1 MPVTSDALKEVMR
14 QWASG
19 VTVVTT
25 ANDTQRAGVT
35 ASSFTSVSLEPP
47 LILVCLYHELD
58 ITQQIEHNG
67 HFAVSLLGTEQG
79 AISNQ
84 MAGFGDIPE
93 GEDRFYGL
101 DWTTQATGAPVLSN
115 SVGWLDCTLHAMHT
129 GGTHKIVVGQVTALG
144 GANDGMPLVYFNQRY
159 YNLHPQS

>member
-1 MPVTSDALKEVMR
+1 MPVTPDDLKQVMR

-25 ANDTQRAGVT
+25 AAGDQRAGVT
-35 ASSFTSVSLEPP
+35 VSSFTSVSLEPP

-58 ITQQIEHNG
+58 TAQQIEQNG

-79 AISNQ
+79 TISNQ
-84 MAGFGDIPE
+84 MAGFGDVPD
-93 GEDRFYGL
+93 GQDRFHGL
-101 DWTTQATGAPVLSN
+101 SWTTKTTGSPILAD
-115 SVGWLDCTLHAMHT
+115 SVGWLDCELHAMHD
-129 GGTHKIVVGQVTALG
+129 GGTHKIVVGRVLDVGST
-144 GANDGMPLVYFNQRY
+144 NDELPLVYFNQRY